1 MKWLGVNFLAKWKRF
16 NRGVPNEME
25 KIRNCLMIH
34 KLVLLGLLENVFA
47 ANNGV
52 KHVPIVSG
60 MVS

>member
-1 MKWLGVNFLAKWKRF
+1 MKWK
-16 NRGVPNEME
+16 

-34 KLVLLGLLENVFA
+34 KLVLLELLENVFA